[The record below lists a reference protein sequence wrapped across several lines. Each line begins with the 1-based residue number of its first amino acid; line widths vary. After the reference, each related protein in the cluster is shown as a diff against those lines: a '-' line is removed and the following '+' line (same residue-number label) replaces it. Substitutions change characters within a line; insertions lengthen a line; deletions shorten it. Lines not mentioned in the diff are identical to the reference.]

1 MAVLINGTEV
11 LTRKEFWERHDAL
24 KDLDND
30 AHHVEAYK
38 LHRDYWGRYVKA
50 FNIRVRSSDLLKRC
64 AQAVAAGDN
73 HLNSPYTNLNEW
85 DRLVLPPGIIKV
97 LRENGEGYSP
107 SVNTCVWKEAARQ
120 QMEAGANRPDD
131 ASAAA

>member
-1 MAVLINGTEV
+1 MASMVNGTEV
-11 LTRKEFWERHDAL
+11 LTRKEFWERRDAL

-30 AHHVEAYK
+30 AHRTEAYK

-50 FNIRVRSSDLLKRC
+50 FDIKVRSSDLLKRC

-73 HLNSPYTNLNEW
+73 HLNSPFTSLNEW
-85 DRLVLPPGIIKV
+85 DCMKLSPRVVRALC
-97 LRENGEGYSP
+97 ENGEGYSA

-120 QMEAGANRPDD
+120 QLEANSDHAAGISGA
-131 ASAAA
+131 A

>member
-1 MAVLINGTEV
+1 MVNGTEV

-30 AHHVEAYK
+30 AHRAEAYK

-50 FNIRVRSSDLLKRC
+50 FNIRVHSSDLLKRC

-73 HLNSPYTNLNEW
+73 HLNSPYTTLNEW
-85 DRLVLPPGIIKV
+85 DRMKLPQHVVKA
-97 LRENGEGYSP
+97 LRENGEGYSL
-107 SVNTCVWKEAARQ
+107 SVNTCVWKEAARRQ
-120 QMEAGANRPDD
+120 LEANSDHADD
-131 ASAAA
+131 VGSAA